1 MDVHEVAESGIT
13 VGGRDL
19 YVIVFY
25 ALVLIMFVIAF
36 VEKNFPIHLELY
48 FRIYSSLCSVD
59 ILLFYN
65 S

>member
-1 MDVHEVAESGIT
+1 MDGHEVAESGIT

-36 VEKNFPIHLELY
+36 VEIFVPVHLELY
-48 FRIYSSLCSVD
+48 FRIYSGLCSVD
-59 ILLFYN
+59 ILLFDN